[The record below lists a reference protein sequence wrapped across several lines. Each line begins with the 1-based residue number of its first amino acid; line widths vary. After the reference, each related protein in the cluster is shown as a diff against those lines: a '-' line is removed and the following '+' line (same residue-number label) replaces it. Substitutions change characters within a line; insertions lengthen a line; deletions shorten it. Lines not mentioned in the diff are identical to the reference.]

1 MPDKYVEGQLITSTL
16 RENYMPYAMSVILS
30 RAIPEIDGFKPSHRK
45 LLYTMYKMGLMTG
58 PRMKSAKIAG
68 ATMSLNPHGDAAIY
82 ETMVRMSRGNETLLY
97 PFVDSKGSF
106 GKVYSRD
113 MAYAA
118 SRYTEAKLAPIC
130 AEVFANIDKNNVDFV
145 RNFDNT
151 MDEPVLLPVTFPNIL
166 ANPNQGI
173 AVGMASNICSFNLDE
188 LCRTTAALMR
198 DPNHPIETTL
208 LAPDFS
214 TGGILLYNEN
224 EIKQIYETG
233 RGSFKLRA
241 KYAYDKKSGCID
253 ISEIPYTTSC
263 EAIIEKI
270 TALVKAGGLKEIKDV
285 RDETDIN
292 GLKITIDVK
301 NGTDPD
307 LLMAKLF
314 KSTPLEDSFS
324 CNFNVLVKGQPAVR
338 GVREILTEWAAFR
351 TDCFKRELEYD
362 AKKKKQA
369 LHLLLGLKK
378 ILLDIDKAI
387 SIIKDTEAEAEVV
400 PNLMIGFGIDEKQA
414 EYIADIKLRSLNRQY
429 VIKKIEEVDA
439 LKNEIA
445 DLEAMLGSR
454 TRIRNAII
462 AQLEKVA
469 KKYSQ
474 PRKTQIVFAGDI
486 KEVDVEEKIDDY
498 EVNIFITEEGYF
510 KKITPLSLRMGGDHK
525 LKEGDRIA
533 QTFVT
538 TNAGDIIVITDRYQA
553 YKAHIYDF
561 SDCKASVMGDYLP
574 AKLGFEEGEK
584 PIYSLIT
591 KDYKGCICFFYEDG
605 RVAKVPLSSFETK
618 TNRKKLTGAYSAKQ
632 KLVFADSFVEETQYV
647 MTATNG
653 KTLIVNSAM
662 IPSKAKRDTMGVKV
676 LELKGKN
683 TLYRAERYR
692 DGMFVK
698 PDKYKTKNIP
708 AVGTFI
714 SADDK
719 EASQLTL
726 E

>member
-1 MPDKYVEGQLITSTL
+1 MPDKYVEGQQITSTL

-58 PRMKSAKIAG
+58 QRMKSAKIAG

-166 ANPNQGI
+166 ANPTQGI
-173 AVGMASNICSFNLDE
+173 AVGMASNICSFNMEE
-188 LCRTTAALMR
+188 LCRTTAELMR
-198 DPNHPIETTL
+198 NPDHQIETTL

-214 TGGILLYNEN
+214 TGGVLIYDAE
-224 EIKQIYETG
+224 EMKRIYETG
-233 RGSFKLRA
+233 RGSFKLRGT
-241 KYAYDKKSGCID
+241 YTYDKKGGCID
-253 ISEIPYTTSC
+253 ITEIPYTTSC

-270 TALVKAGGLKEIKDV
+270 VALVKAGSLKEIKDV

-314 KSTPLEDSFS
+314 KTTPLEDSFS

-351 TDCFKRELEYD
+351 TDCFKREKEYD
-362 AKKKKQA
+362 IKKKKDA

-378 ILLDIDKAI
+378 ILLDIDKAVKI
-387 SIIKDTEAEAEVV
+387 VRETEDDADVV
-400 PNLMIGFGIDEKQA
+400 PNLMIGFGIDERQA
-414 EYIADIKLRSLNRQY
+414 EYIADIKLRNLNRQY
-429 VIKKIEEVDA
+429 VIKKIEEVDT
-439 LKNEIA
+439 LKSEIA
-445 DLEAMLGSR
+445 DLEALLGSR
-454 TRIRNAII
+454 TRVRNAII
-462 AQLEKVA
+462 SQLEKVA
-469 KKYSQ
+469 KKYSE
-474 PRKTQIVFAGDI
+474 PRKTKIIFADEI
-486 KEVDVEEKIDDY
+486 KEVKIEEKIDDY
-498 EVNIFITEEGYF
+498 EVNVFVTKEGYF

-525 LKEGDRIA
+525 LKEGDEIA
-533 QTFVT
+533 YTFQT
-538 TNAGDIIVITDRYQA
+538 TNNCDIIVLTDRYQA
-553 YKAHIYDF
+553 YKAHVYDF
-561 SDCKASVMGDYLP
+561 ADCKASVMGDYLP
-574 AKLGFEEGEK
+574 AKLGFEDGER
-584 PIYSLIT
+584 PIYCLLT
-591 KDYKGCICFFYEDG
+591 KDYKGFLCFFYEDG
-605 RVAKVPLSSFETK
+605 RAAKTPLDSFETK
-618 TNRKKLTGAYSAKQ
+618 TNRKKLTGAYSSKK
-632 KLVFADSFVEETQYV
+632 KLVFADSSREEVQYV
-647 MTATNG
+647 LTSTNG

-662 IPSKAKRDTMGVKV
+662 IPSKAKRDTIGVKV

-683 TLYRAERYR
+683 TLFKVERYR
-692 DGMFVK
+692 DGMFAK
-698 PDKYKTKNIP
+698 PERYKTKNIP

-714 SADDK
+714 SSDDK
-719 EASQLTL
+719 EASQMTL